1 MMMPK
6 LRPSAAVK
14 GVVLAVIIG
23 GAGIAA
29 MTMQPKLSGMMPKQ
43 NLFGIAA
50 SMQTT
55 TGNMLS
61 NTKALQT
68 KVDGVN
74 DDLGQ
79 LAQQEQILGQQEQ
92 TGEQLSGA
100 LARQQQLTSHG
111 VALMK
116 NILSREKKTAQL
128 TDTVS
133 KRTTGLA
140 SSAVQSEGALGGLA
154 NGITV
159 TNQESVHLNSQMDAL
174 LSALDESIQEF
185 KSFGQVDR
193 LLSKLGLGGLLPTV
207 GKDASTGVS
216 KTLSSVGGAVGNT
229 VGNAV
234 GGTLGNLTGGLL
246 GHH

>member
-6 LRPSAAVK
+6 LRPSAAVT
-14 GVVLAVIIG
+14 GLVLVVLVG
-23 GAGIAA
+23 GGIAEWA
-29 MTMQPKLSGMMPKQ
+29 TMQPKLSGMMPKQ

-74 DDLGQ
+74 ENLGQ

-92 TGEQLSGA
+92 TGKQLSGA
-100 LARQQQLTSHG
+100 LTRQQQLTSHG
-111 VALMK
+111 VSLMK
-116 NILSREKKTAQL
+116 NILSREKKTGQL
-128 TDTVS
+128 TNTVS

-140 SSAVQSEGALGGLA
+140 SSVVQSEGALGGLA
-154 NGITV
+154 NGVTV
-159 TNQESVHLNSQMDAL
+159 TNQESVHLNNQMDAL
-174 LSALDESIQEF
+174 LSALDESLQEF
-185 KSFGQVDR
+185 KSFGQVDQ
-193 LLSKLGLGGLLPTV
+193 LLGRLGLGSLVPTL
-207 GKDASTGVS
+207 GQDASTGIS
-216 KTLSSVGGAVGNT
+216 KTLSSVGGTVGST

-234 GGTLGNLTGGLL
+234 GGTLGTLTGGLL
-246 GHH
+246 GQH